1 MENKNIIIILAV
13 IVVILAVI
21 AGVMFMQSGHGKEA
35 SKIKIVSDKS
45 QDVGGTLKIQL
56 TDMNKTALS
65 KENVNVI
72 VVNKKGK
79 VVVNET
85 VKTDMKGK
93 AKLDLDLKKGTY
105 TVNATY
111 GGNDNYSGNSTS
123 QKLTL
128 KEKKTEKV
136 DEVDLSKYPEY
147 NPKYG
152 HYRLVEQQQEL
163 ALIETSSG
171 EYYIFGGDGAYTYGG
186 RDANGNIKLGTYVG
200 KY

>member
-13 IVVILAVI
+13 IIVILAVI

-65 KENVNVI
+65 KEKVNVI

-111 GGNDNYSGNSTS
+111 GGNDNYTGNSTS

-136 DEVDLSKYPEY
+136 DEVDLSNYPKY
-147 NPKYG
+147 NPKIGY
-152 HYRLVEQQQEL
+152 YRSTGIGEMEMGVLEL
-163 ALIETSSG
+163 SNG
-171 EYYIFGGDGAYTYGG
+171 QYIVVAGDGYYEY
-186 RDANGNIKLGTYVG
+186 LGQDSQGHIMTG
-200 KY
+200 KELNY

>member
-1 MENKNIIIILAV
+1 MILVV

-35 SKIKIVSDKS
+35 TKIKILSDKS
-45 QDVGGTLKIQL
+45 QDVGGNLKIQL

-65 KENVNVI
+65 KEKVNVI

-93 AKLDLDLKKGTY
+93 AKLDLDLKKGKY
-105 TVNATY
+105 TVNVTY
-111 GGNDNYSGNSTS
+111 GGNDNYTGNSTS

-128 KEKKTEKV
+128 KEKQTEKV

-163 ALIETSSG
+163 GLIETSSG
-171 EYYIFGGDGAYTYGG
+171 EYYVFAGDGAHTYAG
-186 RDANGNIKLGTYVG
+186 RDANGNIQLGTPIGSY
-200 KY
+200 

>member
-13 IVVILAVI
+13 IAVILAVI

-65 KENVNVI
+65 KEKVNII

-105 TVNATY
+105 TVNVTY
-111 GGNDNYSGNSTS
+111 GGNDNYTGNSTS

-128 KEKKTEKV
+128 KEKVQETQSSDVSSTGWTETF
-136 DEVDLSKYPEY
+136 P
-147 NPKYG
+147 
-152 HYRLVEQQQEL
+152 
-163 ALIETSSG
+163 
-171 EYYIFGGDGAYTYGG
+171 GGDTGSSISVYHDGKGHKYVTRYSATGSVYEDGIAYDENAMITS
-186 RDANGNIKLGTYVG
+186 
-200 KY
+200 